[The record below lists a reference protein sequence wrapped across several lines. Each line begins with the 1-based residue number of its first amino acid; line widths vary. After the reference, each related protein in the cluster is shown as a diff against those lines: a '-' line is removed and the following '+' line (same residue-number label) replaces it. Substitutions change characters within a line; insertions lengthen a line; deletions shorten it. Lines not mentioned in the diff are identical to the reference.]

1 MKKRYLLRVMRLLV
15 LFLLAGLIHVSAA
28 TYSQSVTLRAVQ
40 WPLADVIQT
49 IRQQTGYAVYVNLA
63 HLKGAKPVSIDAKD
77 MPLEKFLA
85 AILRDQPLEA
95 KVEDKTII
103 VKEKERSAA
112 TSGGRPF
119 ADSPQQVVTGTV
131 TDEAGNPVMGVT
143 ITISGKTSAP
153 VRTDKEGRFSIPD
166 VSGNETVLL
175 SHVGFR
181 SQSVSIGGRSTLQIV
196 LHPEV
201 MEEIVVIGYGTV
213 ARKDLTGSVGSVKMA
228 DLQLAPVRSFEEAL
242 AGRVAGCSRS

>member
-1 MKKRYLLRVMRLLV
+1 MRVLV
-15 LFLLAGLIHVSAA
+15 LFLLVGLIHVSAA

-103 VKEKERSAA
+103 VKSLQVY
-112 TSGGRPF
+112 SPCPL
-119 ADSPQQVVTGTV
+119 ADNRLTACS
-131 TDEAGNPVMGVT
+131 
-143 ITISGKTSAP
+143 
-153 VRTDKEGRFSIPD
+153 
-166 VSGNETVLL
+166 L
-175 SHVGFR
+175 SEF
-181 SQSVSIGGRSTLQIV
+181 T
-196 LHPEV
+196 
-201 MEEIVVIGYGTV
+201 
-213 ARKDLTGSVGSVKMA
+213 
-228 DLQLAPVRSFEEAL
+228 
-242 AGRVAGCSRS
+242 